1 MPERVAVNRIVVG
14 DGENRK
20 AIAPGTRFNTEDYNI
35 SAEQLEKW
43 DKNGTVREPR
53 DQARAEDSPREHSR
67 RGEVTEGRTPA
78 RSEREETEV
87 AHPRSPPPPSAAG
100 HPAAGQPARPE
111 QSRSETR
118 RRGDAEL

>member
-67 RGEVTEGRTPA
+67 RGEVVEDRTPV
-78 RSEREETEV
+78 RSERGETEV
-87 AHPRSPPPPSAAG
+87 AQPRSPPPSAAG